1 MSSTLAGPEA
11 PERLVLVV
19 DIANIRD
26 RSKSK
31 RFNFKLKR
39 EPASLEFI
47 DRCLDRLSV
56 EAPGSVIM
64 NFTDHSLRKD
74 LPKRSREEY
83 DRRSKLVPTDPDK
96 FFVVGTAQA
105 DDALICAA
113 RDLGV
118 SIISHDKFEDKNAN
132 ECTVFRFHSESEEEK
147 FIFQTKDGL
156 QLHQWWE
163 KNVGILSDEWIYG
176 KEQDDLACELRDKVK
191 NATWQYH
198 GEPLTE
204 VMGDRWPQLNKLR
217 PEKEVQ
223 LSVIK
228 HTREEPS
235 HFEASTRVI
244 YADQRDILEENL
256 GRVVTIVGRL
266 VTIESIQFIE
276 WFRGFQPIAL
286 IGELIPEVNEK
297 YPFVRVTGRLS
308 KHNEQLNIQ
317 LDPQIQIESPLFAE
331 VVESNPIYLESE
343 GWSEWPDIK
352 PWQFP
357 SLRAALVRRATT
369 RAAKTHSA
377 HEIPVS
383 PAAPVVPVIPV
394 SPAAPVVPVIPVS
407 PAAPVVPV
415 IPVSPAA
422 PVVPVIPVSPAAP
435 VVPVIPKTRKI
446 LVIVISIVAGLV
458 LAFVAYRLWMT
469 SSDVGSD
476 SPVGFHT
483 PSELVSYRISIYAR
497 GRNW

>member
-26 RSKSK
+26 RSKPK
-31 RFNFKLKR
+31 RFTFKLKR

-47 DRCLDRLSV
+47 DRCLDELSV

-64 NFTDHSLRKD
+64 NFTDYSLRED
-74 LPKRSREEY
+74 LPKKSRDEF

-96 FFVVGTAQA
+96 FFVVQTAEA
-105 DDALICAA
+105 DDALIKAA
-113 RDLGV
+113 QDLGV
-118 SIISHDKFEDKNAN
+118 SIISHDKFRNKKAG

-176 KEQDDLACELRDKVK
+176 KERDDLAHELRDKVK

-204 VMGDRWPQLNKLR
+204 GIGDRWPQLKKWK

-223 LSVIK
+223 LSVIN

-235 HFEASTRVI
+235 HFEASTRVV
-244 YADQRDILEENL
+244 YADQWEILEENL

-286 IGELIPEVNEK
+286 IGELNLEVNEK
-297 YPFVRVTGRLS
+297 DPFVRVTGRLS
-308 KHNEQLNIQ
+308 KHNEQLNIE
-317 LDPQIQIESPLFAE
+317 LDPKIQIESPLFAE

-357 SLRAALVRRATT
+357 SLAALLRRRATS
-369 RAAKTHSA
+369 REAKIHSA
-377 HEIPVS
+377 HAAPVSPVPVAPVRPAAPVS
-383 PAAPVVPVIPV
+383 PAAPVV
-394 SPAAPVVPVIPVS
+394 
-407 PAAPVVPV
+407 
-415 IPVSPAA
+415 
-422 PVVPVIPVSPAAP
+422 
-435 VVPVIPKTRKI
+435 PKTRKI

-469 SSDVGSD
+469 FSDVGSD

-497 GRNW
+497 GRDY

>member
-118 SIISHDKFEDKNAN
+118 SIISHDKFRDKKPD
-132 ECTVFRFHSESEEEK
+132 ECTVFRFHSEEEE
-147 FIFQTKDGL
+147 FIFETKDGL
-156 QLHQWWE
+156 QLHQWWK

-235 HFEASTRVI
+235 HFEASTRVV
-244 YADQRDILEENL
+244 YADQWDILEENL

-383 PAAPVVPVIPV
+383 PAAPVVPVIP
-394 SPAAPVVPVIPVS
+394 
-407 PAAPVVPV
+407 
-415 IPVSPAA
+415 
-422 PVVPVIPVSPAAP
+422 
-435 VVPVIPKTRKI
+435 KTRKI

>member
-1 MSSTLAGPEA
+1 M
-11 PERLVLVV
+11 LVV
-19 DIANIRD
+19 DIANIRV
-26 RSKSK
+26 RPKSK
-31 RFNFKLKR
+31 PKRSFFKKREPEDR

-47 DRCLDRLSV
+47 DRCLDELSV

-74 LPKRSREEY
+74 LPKRSREEF

-204 VMGDRWPQLNKLR
+204 VMGDRWPQLKKWK

-223 LSVIK
+223 LSVIN

-383 PAAPVVPVIPV
+383 PAAPVVPVIP
-394 SPAAPVVPVIPVS
+394 
-407 PAAPVVPV
+407 
-415 IPVSPAA
+415 
-422 PVVPVIPVSPAAP
+422 
-435 VVPVIPKTRKI
+435 KTRKI